1 MFKILKCYNFHVIK
15 RCFAKQEKIP
25 EMKYLNVAEK
35 NDAAKTIAGQLSNG
49 TARRREGLSVYNKI
63 YEFEATVMGKKSK
76 MVMTS
81 VSGHLLTFEFLSSY
95 RNWNNV
101 DPQSLFDAPVRKACS
116 ENFAAIKKT
125 LEREV
130 RSCQGLIIWTDCDRE
145 GENIGF
151 EIIDVCRS
159 IKPNITVYRAIFS
172 EITGTAVKRALQN
185 LTQPDKRQSDAVDVR
200 SELDLRTGAAI
211 TRFQT
216 MRLQRLFPEKIANK
230 LISYGSCQIPT
241 LGFVAERYK
250 EIEAFVS
257 EPFWKIKVTH
267 TIDDLTVEFLWAR
280 NRLFDKQA
288 CEDYYLLVIA
298 NPTATVESVTVKPK
312 SKWRPTPLDTVELEK
327 LGSRKL
333 KLSAKEVMTIA
344 EKLYTKGIIS
354 YPRTETNMFSKDI
367 DLKALVEQQTGHGVW
382 GAFAQRVAEWGPN
395 PRNGNKS
402 DQAHPPIHPTK
413 MVPNLDGN
421 EARVYELICRH
432 FLACV
437 SKDAVGS
444 ETIVTITIEGE
455 KFTATG
461 LVIYERNYLDVYIY
475 DKWNAKQ
482 IHKYEQGQQFEPT
495 EITMPEGHTTAPPL
509 LTEADLIALME
520 KHGIGTDATHAEHIN
535 TIKER
540 GYIGVVDKGC
550 LVPGVIG
557 MGLYEGY
564 DAMELALAKPM
575 LRAEFEQDL
584 KKICLGEK
592 DPKTVLREQIIKY
605 KEAYKQIMDKITAM
619 DEKMSQRIAETPVHQ
634 QNANNSPN
642 NTTSSNERPNAVE
655 NQNRLQEILKCPKCS
670 IAPMALKP
678 KKNQTGY
685 FIGCLNYPDCKNCI
699 WWPDECK
706 DPTVLDET
714 CSKCGSD
721 IKLIKFKFS
730 NSYHKAMFNAPTG
743 WYKICLLCD
752 EQFRNIFNLNL
763 ENIKRLGPI
772 VGDISS
778 IPINYGITQPPPP
791 PGGSSSNATKK
802 SKSTTSKTKKSDDGA
817 TITETKTKRIRK
829 PSTKSTTTSTN
840 QNRKGNNTNIRSY
853 FTAAPQQTADE
864 IAASE
869 LQDMPVDAFFDS
881 NDGFDDFA
889 LSAEANIKAVT
900 STTSTTV
907 NVRQETVLSD
917 DLAAAFNDDDDD
929 FFADVQ
935 WGSENQK
942 TSERTETKANTI
954 STFKST
960 RDRSDMDNGIGA
972 WPHDDNES
980 NDDDDFAWG
989 SSARNAKRPKLQ
1001 SSETNLNTGT
1011 ISSATTSLA
1020 VSAPNREQIDIDDS
1034 FGEWLRDDNELDDD
1048 YVWGSAAKNA
1058 RLSETAKKPLLQNSG
1073 KKQEEQK
1080 FSWGSSSRV
1089 DTQET
1094 NVNVKCTGC
1103 HQPAK
1108 ELSVKKDGPNKGRIF
1123 YVCPKTNSCKFFQWA
1138 DEIEEVA
1145 NKSITHNNTST
1156 ASSFN
1161 TSRTT
1166 AASSSSS
1173 WSSRELNI
1181 PDNRE
1186 AINCNCHKPANSLTV
1201 RKEGPN
1207 KGREFYA
1214 CANRDKSC
1222 GFFQWADET
1231 ENTQQTNSNKQTHA
1245 DTASNWGSSSRSNT
1259 HVTTSSGWGSNDFE
1273 APERDEQV
1281 NCNCNKSANSLTVR
1295 KEGPNKGRGFYACAN
1310 RDKSCGF
1317 FQWADQ
1323 TEDDIQSS
1331 WGSGSSTAKSSN
1343 FKSLPNKKGTTSNA
1357 ATSKTR
1363 KCGLCRQEGH
1373 SRTKCPRKGEFE
1385 F

>member
-1 MFKILKCYNFHVIK
+1 MLKVLKCYKFFSSK
-15 RCFAKQEKIP
+15 RCYAKKDLNI

-63 YEFEATVMGKKSK
+63 YEFEATVLGRKSK

-116 ENFAAIKKT
+116 ENFAAIKRT

-130 RSCQGLIIWTDCDRE
+130 RSCNGLIVWTDCDRE

-151 EIIDVCRS
+151 EIIDVCRAV
-159 IKPNITVYRAIFS
+159 KPNITVYRAIFS
-172 EITGTAVKRALQN
+172 EITKASVNRALQN

-216 MRLQRLFPEKIANK
+216 MRLQRLFPEKISDK

-267 TIDDLTVEFLWAR
+267 TIEDLTVEFLWAR

-354 YPRTETNMFSKDI
+354 YPRTETNMFSKEI
-367 DLKALVEQQTGHGVW
+367 DLKSLVEQQTGHGVW
-382 GAFAQRVAEWGPN
+382 GSFAQRVAEWGPN

-421 EARVYELICRH
+421 EGRVYELICRH

-437 SKDAVGS
+437 SKDATGS
-444 ETIVTITIEGE
+444 ETIVTISIEGE

-482 IHKYEQGQQFEPT
+482 IHKYEQGQKFEPT
-495 EITMPEGHTTAPPL
+495 EITMPEGATTAPPL

-592 DPKTVLREQIIKY
+592 DPKTVLREQIVKY
-605 KEAYKQIMDKITAM
+605 KEAYKQIMDKISAM
-619 DEKMSQRIAETPVHQ
+619 DEKMAQRILETPNQH
-634 QNANNSPN
+634 NTN
-642 NTTSSNERPNAVE
+642 NTNSNSNTESRSGASE
-655 NQNRLQEILKCPKCS
+655 NQNRLQEIFKCPKCS

-678 KKNQTGY
+678 KKNQTG
-685 FIGCLNYPDCKNCI
+685 FLIGCLNFPDCKNCI

-706 DPTVLDET
+706 EPHALDET
-714 CSKCGSD
+714 CNKCGSEM
-721 IKLIKFKFS
+721 KLIKFKFS
-730 NSYHKAMFNAPTG
+730 NPYHKAMFNCPSG
-743 WYKICLLCD
+743 WYKICLRCD
-752 EQFRNIFNLNL
+752 EQFRNIFNINL
-763 ENIKRLGPI
+763 DSVKRVGPI
-772 VGDISS
+772 VADISS
-778 IPINYGITQPPPP
+778 IPINYGVTTQPAPAAGSNNNT
-791 PGGSSSNATKK
+791 GGKK
-802 SKSTTSKTKKSDDGA
+802 SKSTTTKTKTTNDAAGE
-817 TITETKTKRIRK
+817 TETKAKKTRK
-829 PSTKSTTTSTN
+829 PSTKTTTTSAN
-840 QNRKGNNTNIRSY
+840 QKKQTGNTNIRSY

-869 LQDMPVDAFFDS
+869 LQDMPIDAFFDS
-881 NDGFDDFA
+881 NDGFDDLI
-889 LSAEANIKAVT
+889 LSAEANIPV
-900 STTSTTV
+900 TTSTTTS
-907 NVRQETVLSD
+907 RTTPQTRTETVLSD

-929 FFADVQ
+929 MFADFQ
-935 WGSENQK
+935 WGSGNQNVNK
-942 TSERTETKANTI
+942 LKAQRQSNTTTTTSA
-954 STFKST
+954 S
-960 RDRSDMDNGIGA
+960 A
-972 WPHDDNES
+972 
-980 NDDDDFAWG
+980 A
-989 SSARNAKRPKLQ
+989 SARNRA
-1001 SSETNLNTGT
+1001 E
-1011 ISSATTSLA
+1011 
-1020 VSAPNREQIDIDDS
+1020 IDES
-1034 FGEWLRDDNELDDD
+1034 FSEWLQDDNDLNDDD
-1048 YVWGSAAKNA
+1048 YVWGSAAKSA
-1058 RLSETAKKPLLQNSG
+1058 RLSEVGPSLKKFKSQNTETTNDDSYG
-1073 KKQEEQK
+1073 
-1080 FSWGSSSRV
+1080 WGSTSRV
-1089 DTQET
+1089 VTEET
-1094 NVNVKCTGC
+1094 ALNVKCTGC

-1108 ELSVKKDGPNKGRIF
+1108 ELSVKKDGPNKGRMF
-1123 YVCPKTNSCKFFQWA
+1123 FVCAKSGNPCKFFQWA
-1138 DEIEEVA
+1138 DEIEQQNHSSNA
-1145 NKSITHNNTST
+1145 QTST
-1156 ASSFN
+1156 SSTSN
-1161 TSRTT
+1161 WGSSANSRTSIST
-1166 AASSSSS
+1166 DNNSNWGSSSSS
-1173 WSSRELNI
+1173 NRINTTSTNWGSRDADI
-1181 PDNRE
+1181 PVSKE
-1186 AINCNCHKPANSLTV
+1186 QVNCNCNKPASSLTV

-1207 KGREFYA
+1207 KGR
-1214 CANRDKSC
+1214 D
-1222 GFFQWADET
+1222 
-1231 ENTQQTNSNKQTHA
+1231 
-1245 DTASNWGSSSRSNT
+1245 
-1259 HVTTSSGWGSNDFE
+1259 
-1273 APERDEQV
+1273 
-1281 NCNCNKSANSLTVR
+1281 
-1295 KEGPNKGRGFYACAN
+1295 FYACAN

-1323 TEDDIQSS
+1323 TENTEQSS
-1331 WGSGSSTAKSSN
+1331 TYSRADTTSTNWGSGSSSNRANTANSSGWGSREFESTDNAEKVNCNCNKPANSLTVRKEGPNKGRNFYACSNRDQSCGFFQWAEQTEDDSQRSWGSSSSASTSAN
-1343 FKSLPNKKGTTSNA
+1343 FKPVANKKDD
-1357 ATSKTR
+1357 SKTAPKGR

-1373 SRTKCPRKGEFE
+1373 SRQKCPRKGEFE